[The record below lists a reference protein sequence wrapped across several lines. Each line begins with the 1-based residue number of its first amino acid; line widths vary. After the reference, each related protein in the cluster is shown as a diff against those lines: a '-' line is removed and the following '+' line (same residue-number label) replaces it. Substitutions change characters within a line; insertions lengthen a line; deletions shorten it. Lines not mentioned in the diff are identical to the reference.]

1 MMNKTDSKTGLSFL
15 EKVILLALDD
25 KGWFG
30 NAEHSIKFGLAGAIL
45 FELFKHN
52 RIELK
57 EGVVIVKDPTPLNDP
72 LLDRVLD
79 FIRSGKKNRS
89 IQIWIQRMVFKKMM
103 IRKSIIRSLMV
114 KKIIRKEEYSFF
126 WVMYQFKYPVI
137 NPEVKRQVREDI
149 FYRIMK
155 EEKLD
160 GYDLMMIAVMDSC
173 KMFRKN
179 FRNFDNFP
187 RLRRRIKDII
197 RFDDPAM
204 EDGKLVGT
212 IHNSIRSA
220 IVASNVSIH
229 A

>member
-1 MMNKTDSKTGLSFL
+1 MDKTDNKTGLNFL

-25 KGWFG
+25 KGWFS
-30 NAEHSIKFGLAGAIL
+30 NSEHSIKFGLAGAIL

-52 RIELK
+52 RIGMK
-57 EGVVIVKDPTPLNDP
+57 EGVVVVKDLTPLDDP

-79 FIRSGKKNRS
+79 FIRSGKKPRS
-89 IQIWIQRMVFKKMM
+89 ILSWIQRMVFKKMM
-103 IRKSIIRSLMV
+103 IRKSIIRSLIA
-114 KKIIRKEEYSFF
+114 KKIIRKEEYSLF
-126 WVMYQFKYPVI
+126 WVMYQYKYPVI
-137 NPEVKRQVREDI
+137 NPELKRVVREEI

-160 GYDLMMIAVMDSC
+160 GYDLMMIAVMGTC

-179 FRNFDNFP
+179 FRHFDNFP
-187 RLRRRIKDII
+187 RFRRRIKDII
-197 RFDDPAM
+197 RFDDSQ
-204 EDGKLVGT
+204 EDSKLVGS
-212 IHNSIRSA
+212 IHNAIRRA

>member
-1 MMNKTDSKTGLSFL
+1 MMEKTDNKTGLEFL

-30 NAEHSIKFGLAGAIL
+30 SSEHSIKFGLAGAIL
-45 FELFKHN
+45 FELYKHD
-52 RIELK
+52 RIGLK
-57 EGVVIVKDPTPLNDP
+57 EGVVVVTDPTPLNDP
-72 LLDRVLD
+72 FLDRVLE

-89 IQIWIQRMVFKKMM
+89 LRTWIQRMVFKKMM
-103 IRKSIIRSLMV
+103 IRKSIIRSLIA
-114 KKIIRKEEYSFF
+114 KKIIRKEEYSIF

-137 NPEVKRQVREDI
+137 NPELKRQVKEEI

-160 GYDLMMIAVMDSC
+160 GYDLMMISVMDSC
-173 KMFRKN
+173 RMIRKN
-179 FRNFDNFP
+179 FRTFDNYS

-197 RFDDPAM
+197 QFIDPGL
-204 EDGKLVGT
+204 EDVKIVEAIDLSVRK
-212 IHNSIRSA
+212 SI
-220 IVASNVSIH
+220 IASNVSIH

>member
-1 MMNKTDSKTGLSFL
+1 MDKTDNKTGLNFL

-30 NAEHSIKFGLAGAIL
+30 NSEHSIKFGLAGAIL

-57 EGVVIVKDPTPLNDP
+57 EGVVVVKDPSPLNDL
-72 LLDRVLD
+72 LLDRVLE
-79 FIRSGKKNRS
+79 FIRSGKKPRS
-89 IQIWIQRMVFKKMM
+89 ILTWIQRMVFKKMM
-103 IRKSIIRSLMV
+103 IRKSIIRSLIV
-114 KKIIRKEEYSFF
+114 KKIIRKEEYSLF

-137 NPEVKRQVREDI
+137 NPELKREVREEI
-149 FYRIMK
+149 FYRIMR

-160 GYDLMMIAVMDSC
+160 GYDLMMVAVMDTS

-179 FRNFDNFP
+179 FRHFDNFP
-187 RLRRRIKDII
+187 RFRRRIKDII
-197 RFDDPAM
+197 RFEDPV
-204 EDGKLVGT
+204 EDVKIVGI
-212 IHNSIRSA
+212 IHTSIRRA

>member
-1 MMNKTDSKTGLSFL
+1 L
-15 EKVILLALDD
+15 V
-25 KGWFG
+25 
-30 NAEHSIKFGLAGAIL
+30 
-45 FELFKHN
+45 
-52 RIELK
+52 
-57 EGVVIVKDPTPLNDP
+57 VKDPTPLNDP
-72 LLDRVLD
+72 LLDRVLE

-89 IQIWIQRMVFKKMM
+89 IHIWIQRMVFKKMM
-103 IRKSIIRSLMV
+103 IRKSIIRSLIA

-137 NPEVKRQVREDI
+137 NPEVKRQVREGI

-179 FRNFDNFP
+179 FRNFDNFL

-204 EDGKLVGT
+204 EDVKLVGS
-212 IHNSIRSA
+212 IHNSIRRA
-220 IVASNVSIH
+220 IVTSNVSIH
-229 A
+229 I